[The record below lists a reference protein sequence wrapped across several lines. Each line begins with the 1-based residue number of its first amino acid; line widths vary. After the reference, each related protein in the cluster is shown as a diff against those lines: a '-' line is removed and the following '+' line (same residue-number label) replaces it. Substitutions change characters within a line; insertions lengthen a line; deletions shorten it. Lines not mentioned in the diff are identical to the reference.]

1 MAIKNLKDIGQIVVF
16 VKGEWKYQ
24 FYQIS
29 LLLLNR
35 HDIQIVELLIG
46 EILGLVNVKLFD
58 SWLAYYTKRRE
69 AGIITINHLN
79 YWIIEAFNH

>member
-1 MAIKNLKDIGQIVVF
+1 MVF

-29 LLLLNR
+29 LILVNR
-35 HDIQIVELLIG
+35 QDVQIVELLIG

-58 SWLAYYTKRRE
+58 SWLANYTKRTE
-69 AGIITINHLN
+69 TGIITINHLN
-79 YWIIEAFNH
+79 NWIIEPLNH